1 MTGNVKVNAE
11 FTKLN
16 RDISLDAVKGFA
28 ILLVMLGH
36 CIVLNGLADPY
47 LYDAIAAVQMPLFMA
62 VSGYLA
68 GQKHGE
74 PGQKPDLK
82 RSAKT
87 FGKRSVA
94 YLVPF
99 FTWMIIVS
107 FPHCLKELK
116 TELFHLDYGL
126 WFLATLW
133 IITLV
138 HMIAAYLADYSAYVI
153 SKNGA
158 VDSQY
163 MVGSENDTMHGVVD
177 SQSAVVSKST
187 VENETDT
194 MHDVVDKQ
202 YTIESESKTK
212 TIGSQDEME
221 KSDCH
226 GSYEVGRKEK
236 AMRFFVYCLVIF
248 ICYVGFFLQARSGNT
263 FLSPSLTVRYLPFY
277 VVAYL
282 VAYHVVP
289 YLQKRKTHG
298 LDDGQEQYTIRKNK
312 VDELDKIK
320 CDDTSMKGRA
330 DGDPK
335 IKSIRNNHIVSNI
348 FCMLCTLIFIYLVCA
363 YDMVVVTDTTSL
375 IIQMTA
381 SFLGVFA
388 CFYGVAHFCKGWL
401 QRTLAYIGQYTLE
414 IYVLHFRFA
423 RILGL
428 SEKNLTPFH
437 VDTILWIL
445 ASFVLMS
452 ILTAVFISAL
462 KQLWITDLL
471 CFGKIRPR
479 RRKQTS
485 REAEIS

>member
-1 MTGNVKVNAE
+1 MKSTTGNVNANAE
-11 FTKLN
+11 FTKPN

-36 CIVLNGLADPY
+36 CIVLNELADPY

-68 GQKHGE
+68 GRRHDNL
-74 PGQKPDLK
+74 GQKPDLK
-82 RSAKT
+82 RSVKT
-87 FGKRSVA
+87 FGKRSVT

-99 FTWMIIVS
+99 FTWMILVS
-107 FPHCLKELK
+107 FPHCLQELK

-138 HMIAAYLADYSAYVI
+138 HMIASYLADYSAYAV
-153 SKNGA
+153 SMNGA
-158 VDSQY
+158 AV
-163 MVGSENDTMHGVVD
+163 
-177 SQSAVVSKST
+177 SQSAV
-187 VENETDT
+187 EN
-194 MHDVVDKQ
+194 
-202 YTIESESKTK
+202 ESKT
-212 TIGSQDEME
+212 ICSQDEME
-221 KSDCH
+221 KRDCH
-226 GSYEVGRKEK
+226 GTYKVCRKEK
-236 AMRFFVYCLVIF
+236 AMQFLVYCLVVF

-282 VAYHVVP
+282 MAYHVVP
-289 YLQKRKTHG
+289 YLQKKRNYESNDKT
-298 LDDGQEQYTIRKNK
+298 
-312 VDELDKIK
+312 VDE
-320 CDDTSMKGRA
+320 TA
-330 DGDPK
+330 DEIVSEHKHYVTGNIEK
-335 IKSIRNNHIVSNI
+335 NEIASINNSYIIRNILCIV
-348 FCMLCTLIFIYLVCA
+348 CALIFIYLVCA
-363 YDMVVVTDTTSL
+363 YDMVVVTDTNSL

-401 QRTLAYIGQYTLE
+401 QRALAYIGQYTLE

-445 ASFVLMS
+445 ASFLLMS
-452 ILTAVFISAL
+452 ILTALFISAL
-462 KQLWITDLL
+462 KQLWITDFL

-479 RRKQTS
+479 RKKQTS
-485 REAEIS
+485 QEAKIS

>member
-1 MTGNVKVNAE
+1 MKSMTGNVKVNAE

-74 PGQKPDLK
+74 PEQKPDLK

-138 HMIAAYLADYSAYVI
+138 HMIASYLADYSAYTV
-153 SKNGA
+153 SMHGA
-158 VDSQY
+158 V
-163 MVGSENDTMHGVVD
+163 V
-177 SQSAVVSKST
+177 SQSA

-194 MHDVVDKQ
+194 MHDVVDGQ
-202 YTIESESKTK
+202 HTIENESK

-221 KSDCH
+221 KRDCH
-226 GSYEVGRKEK
+226 GPNKVGRKEK
-236 AMRFFVYCLVIF
+236 TIRFLVYCLVIF
-248 ICYVGFFLQARSGNT
+248 ICYAGFFLQARSGNT

-282 VAYHVVP
+282 VAYDVLP

-298 LDDGQEQYTIRKNK
+298 LDDGQEQYTIGQNK
-312 VDELDKIK
+312 VDELDKIKQTTMNEYVEK

-330 DGDPK
+330 DGAPK

-401 QRTLAYIGQYTLE
+401 QRAFAYIGQYTLE

-428 SEKNLTPFH
+428 SEKNLSPFH
-437 VDTILWIL
+437 ADTILWIL
-445 ASFVLMS
+445 ATFVLMS

-462 KQLWITDLL
+462 KQLWITDFL
-471 CFGKIRPR
+471 CFGKIRSR
-479 RRKQTS
+479 RKKQTS
-485 REAEIS
+485 QEAEIS

>member
-1 MTGNVKVNAE
+1 MKSTTGNVNANAE
-11 FTKLN
+11 FTKPN

-36 CIVLNGLADPY
+36 CIVLNELADPY

-68 GQKHGE
+68 GRRHDNL
-74 PGQKPDLK
+74 GQKPDLK
-82 RSAKT
+82 RSVKT
-87 FGKRSVA
+87 FGKRSVT

-99 FTWMIIVS
+99 FTWMILVS
-107 FPHCLKELK
+107 FPHCLQELK

-133 IITLV
+133 NITLV
-138 HMIAAYLADYSAYVI
+138 HMIASYLADYSAYAV
-153 SKNGA
+153 SMNGA
-158 VDSQY
+158 AV
-163 MVGSENDTMHGVVD
+163 
-177 SQSAVVSKST
+177 SQSAV
-187 VENETDT
+187 EN
-194 MHDVVDKQ
+194 
-202 YTIESESKTK
+202 ESKT
-212 TIGSQDEME
+212 ICSQDEME
-221 KSDCH
+221 KRDCH
-226 GSYEVGRKEK
+226 GTYKVCRKEK
-236 AMRFFVYCLVIF
+236 AMQFLVYCLVVF

-282 VAYHVVP
+282 MAYHVVP
-289 YLQKRKTHG
+289 YLQKKRNYESNDKT
-298 LDDGQEQYTIRKNK
+298 
-312 VDELDKIK
+312 VDE
-320 CDDTSMKGRA
+320 TA
-330 DGDPK
+330 DEIVSEHKHYVTGNIEK
-335 IKSIRNNHIVSNI
+335 NEIASINNSYIIRNILCIV
-348 FCMLCTLIFIYLVCA
+348 CALIFIYLVCA
-363 YDMVVVTDTTSL
+363 YDMVVVTDTNSL

-401 QRTLAYIGQYTLE
+401 QRALAYIGQYTLE

-445 ASFVLMS
+445 ASFLLMS
-452 ILTAVFISAL
+452 ILTALFISAL
-462 KQLWITDLL
+462 KQLWITDFL

-479 RRKQTS
+479 RKKQTS
-485 REAEIS
+485 QEAKIS

>member
-1 MTGNVKVNAE
+1 MKSTTGNVNANAE
-11 FTKLN
+11 FTKPN

-36 CIVLNGLADPY
+36 CIVLNELADPY

-68 GQKHGE
+68 GRRHDNL
-74 PGQKPDLK
+74 GQKPDLK
-82 RSAKT
+82 RSVKT
-87 FGKRSVA
+87 FGKRSVT

-99 FTWMIIVS
+99 FTWMILVS
-107 FPHCLKELK
+107 FPHCLQELK

-138 HMIAAYLADYSAYVI
+138 HMIASYLADYSAYAV
-153 SKNGA
+153 SMNGA
-158 VDSQY
+158 AA
-163 MVGSENDTMHGVVD
+163 
-177 SQSAVVSKST
+177 SQSAV
-187 VENETDT
+187 EN
-194 MHDVVDKQ
+194 
-202 YTIESESKTK
+202 ESKT
-212 TIGSQDEME
+212 ICSQDEME
-221 KSDCH
+221 KRDCH
-226 GSYEVGRKEK
+226 GSYKVGRKEK
-236 AMRFFVYCLVIF
+236 AMQFLVYCLVVF

-289 YLQKRKTHG
+289 YLQKKRNYESNDKTVA
-298 LDDGQEQYTIRKNK
+298 ETAN
-312 VDELDKIK
+312 E
-320 CDDTSMKGRA
+320 
-330 DGDPK
+330 
-335 IKSIRNNHIVSNI
+335 IVSEHKHYVTGNI
-348 FCMLCTLIFIYLVCA
+348 EKNEIESINNSYIIGNILCIVCALIFIYLVCA
-363 YDMVVVTDTTSL
+363 YEMVVVTDTNSL

-381 SFLGVFA
+381 SFFGVFA

-401 QRTLAYIGQYTLE
+401 QRALAYIGQYTLE

-452 ILTAVFISAL
+452 ILTALFISAL
-462 KQLWITDLL
+462 KQLWITDFL

-479 RRKQTS
+479 RKKQTS
-485 REAEIS
+485 QEAKIS

>member
-1 MTGNVKVNAE
+1 MKSTTGNVNANAE
-11 FTKLN
+11 FTKPN

-36 CIVLNGLADPY
+36 CIVLNELADPY

-68 GQKHGE
+68 GRRHDNL
-74 PGQKPDLK
+74 GQKPDLK
-82 RSAKT
+82 RSVKT
-87 FGKRSVA
+87 FGKRSVT

-99 FTWMIIVS
+99 FTWMILVS
-107 FPHCLKELK
+107 FPHCLQELK

-138 HMIAAYLADYSAYVI
+138 HMIASYLADYSAYAV
-153 SKNGA
+153 SMNGA
-158 VDSQY
+158 AV
-163 MVGSENDTMHGVVD
+163 
-177 SQSAVVSKST
+177 SQSAV
-187 VENETDT
+187 EN
-194 MHDVVDKQ
+194 
-202 YTIESESKTK
+202 ESKT
-212 TIGSQDEME
+212 ICSQDEME
-221 KSDCH
+221 KRDCH
-226 GSYEVGRKEK
+226 GTYKVCRKEK
-236 AMRFFVYCLVIF
+236 AMQFLVYCLVVF

-282 VAYHVVP
+282 MAYHVVP
-289 YLQKRKTHG
+289 YLQKKRNYESNDKT
-298 LDDGQEQYTIRKNK
+298 
-312 VDELDKIK
+312 VDE
-320 CDDTSMKGRA
+320 TA
-330 DGDPK
+330 DEIVSEHKHYVTGNIEK
-335 IKSIRNNHIVSNI
+335 NEIKSINNSYIIGNILSIV
-348 FCMLCTLIFIYLVCA
+348 CALIFIYLVCA
-363 YDMVVVTDTTSL
+363 YDMVVVTDTNSL

-401 QRTLAYIGQYTLE
+401 QRALAYIGQYTLE

-445 ASFVLMS
+445 ASFLLMS
-452 ILTAVFISAL
+452 ILTALFISAL
-462 KQLWITDLL
+462 KQLWITDFL

-479 RRKQTS
+479 RKKQTS
-485 REAEIS
+485 QEAKIS

>member
-1 MTGNVKVNAE
+1 MKSTTGNVNANAE
-11 FTKLN
+11 FTKPN

-36 CIVLNGLADPY
+36 CIVLNELADPY

-68 GQKHGE
+68 GRRHDNL
-74 PGQKPDLK
+74 GQKPDLK
-82 RSAKT
+82 RSVKT
-87 FGKRSVA
+87 FGKRSVT

-99 FTWMIIVS
+99 FTWMILVS
-107 FPHCLKELK
+107 FPHCLQELK

-138 HMIAAYLADYSAYVI
+138 HMIASYLADYSAYAV
-153 SKNGA
+153 SMNGA
-158 VDSQY
+158 AV
-163 MVGSENDTMHGVVD
+163 
-177 SQSAVVSKST
+177 SQSAV
-187 VENETDT
+187 EN
-194 MHDVVDKQ
+194 
-202 YTIESESKTK
+202 ESKT
-212 TIGSQDEME
+212 ICSQDEME
-221 KSDCH
+221 KRDCH
-226 GSYEVGRKEK
+226 GSYKVCRKEK
-236 AMRFFVYCLVIF
+236 AMQFLVYCLVVF

-282 VAYHVVP
+282 MAYHVVP
-289 YLQKRKTHG
+289 YLQKKRNYESNDKT
-298 LDDGQEQYTIRKNK
+298 
-312 VDELDKIK
+312 VDE
-320 CDDTSMKGRA
+320 TA
-330 DGDPK
+330 DEIVSEHKHYVTGNIEK
-335 IKSIRNNHIVSNI
+335 NEIASINNSYIIRNILCIV
-348 FCMLCTLIFIYLVCA
+348 CALIFIYLVCA
-363 YDMVVVTDTTSL
+363 YDMVVVTDTNSL

-401 QRTLAYIGQYTLE
+401 QRALAYIGQYTLE

-445 ASFVLMS
+445 ASFLLMS
-452 ILTAVFISAL
+452 ILTALFISAL
-462 KQLWITDLL
+462 KQLWITDFL

-479 RRKQTS
+479 RKKQTS
-485 REAEIS
+485 QEAKIS

>member
-1 MTGNVKVNAE
+1 MKSTTGNVNANAE
-11 FTKLN
+11 FTKPN

-36 CIVLNGLADPY
+36 CIVLNELADPY

-68 GQKHGE
+68 GRRHDNL
-74 PGQKPDLK
+74 GQKPDLK
-82 RSAKT
+82 RSVKT
-87 FGKRSVA
+87 FGKRSVT

-99 FTWMIIVS
+99 FTWMILVS
-107 FPHCLKELK
+107 FPHCLQELK

-138 HMIAAYLADYSAYVI
+138 HMIASYLADYSAYAV
-153 SKNGA
+153 SMNGA
-158 VDSQY
+158 AV
-163 MVGSENDTMHGVVD
+163 
-177 SQSAVVSKST
+177 SQSAV
-187 VENETDT
+187 EN
-194 MHDVVDKQ
+194 
-202 YTIESESKTK
+202 ESKT
-212 TIGSQDEME
+212 ICSQDEME
-221 KSDCH
+221 KRDCH
-226 GSYEVGRKEK
+226 GTYKVCRKEK
-236 AMRFFVYCLVIF
+236 AMQILVYCLVVF

-282 VAYHVVP
+282 MAYHVVP
-289 YLQKRKTHG
+289 YLQKKRNYESNDKT
-298 LDDGQEQYTIRKNK
+298 
-312 VDELDKIK
+312 VDE
-320 CDDTSMKGRA
+320 TA
-330 DGDPK
+330 DEIVSEHKHYVTGNIEK
-335 IKSIRNNHIVSNI
+335 NEIASINNSYIIRNILCIV
-348 FCMLCTLIFIYLVCA
+348 CALIFIYLVCA
-363 YDMVVVTDTTSL
+363 YDMVVVTDTNSL

-401 QRTLAYIGQYTLE
+401 QRALAYIGQYTLE

-445 ASFVLMS
+445 ASFLLMS
-452 ILTAVFISAL
+452 ILTALFISAL
-462 KQLWITDLL
+462 KQLWITDFL

-479 RRKQTS
+479 RKKQTS
-485 REAEIS
+485 QEAKIS

>member
-1 MTGNVKVNAE
+1 MKSTTGNVNANAE
-11 FTKLN
+11 FTKPN
-16 RDISLDAVKGFA
+16 RDISLDAAKGFA

-36 CIVLNGLADPY
+36 CIVLNELADPY

-68 GQKHGE
+68 GRRHDNL
-74 PGQKPDLK
+74 GQKPDLK
-82 RSAKT
+82 RSVKT
-87 FGKRSVA
+87 FGKRSVT

-99 FTWMIIVS
+99 FTWMILVS
-107 FPHCLKELK
+107 FPHCLQELK

-138 HMIAAYLADYSAYVI
+138 HMIASYLADYSAYAV
-153 SKNGA
+153 SMNGA
-158 VDSQY
+158 AV
-163 MVGSENDTMHGVVD
+163 
-177 SQSAVVSKST
+177 SQSAV
-187 VENETDT
+187 EN
-194 MHDVVDKQ
+194 
-202 YTIESESKTK
+202 ESKT
-212 TIGSQDEME
+212 ICSQDEME
-221 KSDCH
+221 KRDCH
-226 GSYEVGRKEK
+226 GTYKVCRKEK
-236 AMRFFVYCLVIF
+236 AMQFLVYCLVVF

-282 VAYHVVP
+282 MAYHVVP
-289 YLQKRKTHG
+289 YLQKKRNYESNDKT
-298 LDDGQEQYTIRKNK
+298 
-312 VDELDKIK
+312 VDE
-320 CDDTSMKGRA
+320 TA
-330 DGDPK
+330 DEIVSEHKHYVTGNIEK
-335 IKSIRNNHIVSNI
+335 NEIASINNSYIIRNILCIV
-348 FCMLCTLIFIYLVCA
+348 CALIFIYLVCA
-363 YDMVVVTDTTSL
+363 YDMVVVTDTNSL

-401 QRTLAYIGQYTLE
+401 QRALAYIGQYTLE

-445 ASFVLMS
+445 ASFLLMS
-452 ILTAVFISAL
+452 ILTALFISAL
-462 KQLWITDLL
+462 KQLWITDFL

-479 RRKQTS
+479 RKKQTS
-485 REAEIS
+485 QEAKIS